1 MPEHV
6 VISGGGIAGT
16 AAALALRTADIP
28 VTVLESRP
36 ADHGEGSV
44 VRLNP
49 NGMDALRA
57 VDAHQPIIGAS
68 FPLVRTERVRPT
80 GERIGY
86 ALAAD
91 PASPRGLPRVLH
103 WAALSNLLR
112 EQAVERGAIFRHDST
127 VVDVDEDAAVLATG
141 ERVDGDL
148 LVGADGVH
156 SLMRRRIDPDAP
168 APERIGTRTVYGFA
182 SRPGCEPPPPEVLRS
197 QLGSKAFFAAT
208 RESGSGG
215 CFWFTSLPAP
225 VRTEYRDVERL
236 RAELVELYA
245 DDGGIASTVVAN
257 SETILSFDDHA
268 LHHLPRWHDGHRIV
282 IGDSLHVAPPASEQ
296 GAALAVEDG
305 VELARCL
312 RDLPAAEALATFER
326 LRRGRVEAVVAAG
339 RAGTS
344 RAHQPVLAKKFRELR
359 RKGIRLIDWQRR
371 PPTGGG
377 WTYDHHIEWDVKASE
392 PG

>member
-1 MPEHV
+1 MPEQV
-6 VISGGGIAGT
+6 VIVGGGIAGT

-36 ADHGEGSV
+36 AEHGEGSV

-68 FPLVRTERVRPT
+68 FPLVRTERVTP
-80 GERIGY
+80 GGKRIGY

-103 WAALSNLLR
+103 WATLSRLLR
-112 EQAVERGAIFRHDST
+112 ERASERGATFRHDAA
-127 VVDVDEDAAVLATG
+127 VVDVDERAAVLDTG
-141 ERVDGDL
+141 ERVEGDV

-156 SLMRRRIDPDAP
+156 SLVRRRIDPDAP

-182 SRPGCEPPPPEVLRS
+182 SKPGCEPPPPEVLRA
-197 QLGSKAFFAAT
+197 QLGAKAFFAAT
-208 RESGSGG
+208 RESRSGG
-215 CFWFTSLPAP
+215 CFWFTSLPVPERAEP
-225 VRTEYRDVERL
+225 RDRERL

-245 DDGGIASTVVAN
+245 DDGGIAATVVAN
-257 SETILSFDDHA
+257 SESILTFDDHA
-268 LHHLPRWHDGHRIV
+268 LHSLPHWQDRNRIV
-282 IGDSLHVAPPASEQ
+282 IGDALHVAPPASEQ

-312 RDLPAAEALATFER
+312 RDLPVAEALATFER
-326 LRRGRVEAVVAAG
+326 LRRERVEAVVAAG

-344 RAHQPVLAKKFRELR
+344 RAHQPLLAKKMRELR
-359 RKGIRLIDWQRR
+359 SKAQRLIDWQRR

-377 WTYDHHIEWDVKASE
+377 WAYDHHIEWNEKASE
-392 PG
+392 SG